1 MSQLVENNNE
11 KNVCIT
17 KELSK
22 TKIINDC
29 KMSNNTD
36 ININKFKQK
45 YTNNKLIRSSFVLIN
60 FYNELLPIFSKKIEH

>member
-1 MSQLVENNNE
+1 MSQLIENNNE
-11 KNVCIT
+11 KNDCIT

-36 ININKFKQK
+36 INININKFKQK
-45 YTNNKLIRSSFVLIN
+45 YTNNKLISSYEEDYTRNSNDIMRLWQRN
-60 FYNELLPIFSKKIEH
+60 

>member
-1 MSQLVENNNE
+1 MSQLIKNNNE
-11 KNVCIT
+11 KNDCIT

-29 KMSNNTD
+29 KMSNHTD

-45 YTNNKLIRSSFVLIN
+45 YTNNKLISSYEEDYTRNSNDIMRLWQRN
-60 FYNELLPIFSKKIEH
+60 

>member
-1 MSQLVENNNE
+1 MSQLIENNNE

-45 YTNNKLIRSSFVLIN
+45 YTNNKLISSYEEDYTRNSNYIMRLWQRN
-60 FYNELLPIFSKKIEH
+60 

>member
-1 MSQLVENNNE
+1 MSQLIENNNE

-45 YTNNKLIRSSFVLIN
+45 YTNNKLISSYEEDYTRNSNDIMRLWQRN
-60 FYNELLPIFSKKIEH
+60 

>member
-45 YTNNKLIRSSFVLIN
+45 YTNNKLISSYEEDYTRNSNDIMRLWQRN
-60 FYNELLPIFSKKIEH
+60 